1 MFGGDNSI
9 FRSLLNPSLGIILS
23 FEQLLWNLVNLWTA
37 KKQIYRG
44 MQTFRS
50 FFNVHVNMCGLNCVL
65 TVCILHICNH
75 VSFVTFCYKITYL
88 LKLHVLQLLLIANF
102 LPKYKMPF
110 LKSLQS
116 YFQFVWN
123 ISVHIL
129 CTKPKTTIFKK
140 MTLIEHYSKLT
151 FYQTT
156 FILYFKFKC
165 VKMFLRKFW

>member
-37 KKQIYRG
+37 KKHIYRG
-44 MQTFRS
+44 MQSFRS
-50 FFNVHVNMCGLNCVL
+50 LFNVHVNMCGLNCVL

-102 LPKYKMPF
+102 LPKYKIPF
-110 LKSLQS
+110 LKSLQKFS
-116 YFQFVWN
+116 IRLKYFGAH
-123 ISVHIL
+123 IVH
-129 CTKPKTTIFKK
+129 
-140 MTLIEHYSKLT
+140 
-151 FYQTT
+151 
-156 FILYFKFKC
+156 
-165 VKMFLRKFW
+165 